1 MNYSILIMG
10 SNYTTTERSYKD
22 LDAAPRTGIN
32 FYRIKQVDNDGKFT
46 YSVIRSVRLG
56 SEGPTFVVYPNP
68 AHNVL
73 NYELLNA
80 GNTVSL
86 DFFLHGADGKLLK
99 KMHINN
105 SRGSFSVYDLPSG
118 LYVLTMR
125 DNKGKVENKKVVVQ
139 K

>member
-1 MNYSILIMG
+1 M
-10 SNYTTTERSYKD
+10 
-22 LDAAPRTGIN
+22 
-32 FYRIKQVDNDGKFT
+32 
-46 YSVIRSVRLG
+46 RLG